1 MCKVEG
7 GLLRNENGVAH
18 ALPYDGMSL
27 VERQTAMAAGFMFW
41 DSDNVALNASPAAAT
56 SGVKIGN
63 IINCAY
69 PGKNFKGGATTEP
82 GVSSWQ
88 DVFSNKIYF
97 KTKSASD
104 TLDFTSEYL
113 VPTTQS
119 ILSLHQAGY
128 IEYLPFKSR
137 MSPFYDNRWQ
147 HWYVLLLF
155 FLFVKKIILFCLSQ
169 KSYIFNFSFSSRT
182 LFFFFS
188 NTHIYIT
195 GQQLTKVQDLVFLV
209 WEQQL

>member
-147 HWYVLLLF
+147 HWYVLFLLF
-155 FLFVKKIILFCLSQ
+155 FLFVKKLFCFVCRTQ
-169 KSYIFNFSFSSRT
+169 KSYIFIFHFLHG
-182 LFFFFS
+182 LFFFF
-188 NTHIYIT
+188 
-195 GQQLTKVQDLVFLV
+195 F
-209 WEQQL
+209 

>member
-18 ALPYDGMSL
+18 AMPYDGMSL

-41 DSDNVALNASPAAAT
+41 DSDNVALSASPAAAT
-56 SGVKIGN
+56 SGVNIGN

-88 DVFSNKIYF
+88 DVFSNKVYF

-147 HWYVLLLF
+147 HWCV
-155 FLFVKKIILFCLSQ
+155 FLF
-169 KSYIFNFSFSSRT
+169 
-182 LFFFFS
+182 
-188 NTHIYIT
+188 
-195 GQQLTKVQDLVFLV
+195 
-209 WEQQL
+209 